1 MRRGSEEMDVKPDK
15 ADTCVEA
22 TPSITIK
29 ERERNRVSVPCEGP
43 AVKAKKRTE
52 KEETNVKTE
61 KRGTRQKTGTQSEHS
76 FHNQTFNLTFWTQT
90 LPVEVSQSWI
100 CKRKLYCFFFRLFFC
115 LTADFFSRYILG
127 RLLGKG
133 GCGAVHAG
141 VRKSDG
147 KKVAV
152 KFMRKP
158 GIDTYITLPGDT
170 RRLPLEVALMK
181 LVCEPPYCPLVI
193 ELVEWHETSTHVI
206 LVLERPE
213 PCTDL
218 FDYCEN
224 ETMSE
229 SMARI
234 ITRQVIHAARHCSDR
249 GVFHRDIKAENIL
262 LNPRT
267 LEIKLIDF
275 GCGDLLKNTPYTE
288 YAGTTTFCPP
298 EWIVKGEYEA
308 EPATVWGLGV
318 FLYQLLCGEELFSEA
333 KDVVNGHVDFPDHLS
348 EASCSLIKL
357 CLQRDPKRRP
367 TLKQILS
374 HQWFCVQEA
383 REKQ

>member
-1 MRRGSEEMDVKPDK
+1 MRRGSEEMDVKPEK
-15 ADTCVEA
+15 TDTCVEA
-22 TPSITIK
+22 TPCMTTK
-29 ERERNRVSVPCEGP
+29 KRERNSVAVPCERP
-43 AVKAKKRTE
+43 EKKVKKRTE

-61 KRGTRQKTGTQSEHS
+61 KR
-76 FHNQTFNLTFWTQT
+76 
-90 LPVEVSQSWI
+90 
-100 CKRKLYCFFFRLFFC
+100 
-115 LTADFFSRYILG
+115 ADFFSRYILG

-158 GIDTYITLPGDT
+158 GNDTYITLPGDT

-181 LVCEPPYCPLVI
+181 LVCEPPHCPLVI

-224 ETMSE
+224 NTMSE
-229 SMARI
+229 SVARI
-234 ITRQVIHAARHCSDR
+234 ITRQVIHAACHCSDR
-249 GVFHRDIKAENIL
+249 DVFHRDIKEENIL
-262 LNPRT
+262 LNPLT

-275 GCGDLLKNTPYTE
+275 GCGDLLKDTPYTE
-288 YAGTTTFCPP
+288 YAGTKAFRPP
-298 EWIVKGEYEA
+298 KWIVKREYEA
-308 EPATVWGLGV
+308 EPATVWGFGV
-318 FLYQLLCGEELFSEA
+318 FLYHLVCGEELFCED
-333 KDVVNGHVDFPDHLS
+333 KDIVNGHVDFPDHLS
-348 EASCSLIKL
+348 E
-357 CLQRDPKRRP
+357 
-367 TLKQILS
+367 
-374 HQWFCVQEA
+374 
-383 REKQ
+383 

>member
-1 MRRGSEEMDVKPDK
+1 
-15 ADTCVEA
+15 
-22 TPSITIK
+22 
-29 ERERNRVSVPCEGP
+29 
-43 AVKAKKRTE
+43 
-52 KEETNVKTE
+52 
-61 KRGTRQKTGTQSEHS
+61 
-76 FHNQTFNLTFWTQT
+76 
-90 LPVEVSQSWI
+90 
-100 CKRKLYCFFFRLFFC
+100 
-115 LTADFFSRYILG
+115 
-127 RLLGKG
+127 
-133 GCGAVHAG
+133 
-141 VRKSDG
+141 
-147 KKVAV
+147 
-152 KFMRKP
+152 MRKP

-181 LVCEPPYCPLVI
+181 LVCEPPRCPLVI

-234 ITRQVIHAARHCSDR
+234 ITQQVIHAAHHCSDR

-288 YAGTTTFCPP
+288 FAGTTTFCPP
-298 EWIVKGEYEA
+298 EWIIKGEYEA

-318 FLYQLLCGEELFSEA
+318 FLYHLLCGKELFCKA
-333 KDVVNGHVDFPDHLS
+333 KDIVNGHVDFSDHLS
-348 EASCSLIKL
+348 EGKKTSTAKWC
-357 CLQRDPKRRP
+357 
-367 TLKQILS
+367 
-374 HQWFCVQEA
+374 
-383 REKQ
+383 